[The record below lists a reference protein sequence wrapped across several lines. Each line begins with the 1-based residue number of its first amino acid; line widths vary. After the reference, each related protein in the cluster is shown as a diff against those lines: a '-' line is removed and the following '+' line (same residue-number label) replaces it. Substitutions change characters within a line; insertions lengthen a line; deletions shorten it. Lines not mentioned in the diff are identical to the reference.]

1 MEYKHVWKSGS
12 HHKVDAQVAGDEC
25 SRVEREVGL
34 TPKNLVDASRP
45 EDAPLHS
52 EFEWDD
58 TLAAERYRETQASSI
73 IRHLVTVEVDG
84 KEVPETRSYVSV
96 PAKDTTDNDSKNAYV
111 NIYKALTEPET
122 KDLVLRRALSEL
134 RAFERKYK
142 NMSEL
147 AGVFSA
153 IGQLELDLSDSA
165 A

>member
-12 HHKVDAQVAGDEC
+12 HHKVDPQVAGDEC

-45 EDAPLHS
+45 ENAPLHS

-58 TLAAERYRETQASSI
+58 TLAAERYRETQASMI
-73 IRHLVTVEVDG
+73 IMHLVTVEIDG

-96 PAKDTTDNDSKNAYV
+96 PVRERSDGAPKNTYV
-111 NIYKALTEPET
+111 NVYKALTEPEM
-122 KDLVLRRALSEL
+122 KDVVLRRALSEL
-134 RAFERKYK
+134 RAFERKYR